1 MTLMPDRSFV
11 TRFWLM
17 SCRDS
22 WKFLMISY
30 RRRLAKHT
38 AELWPSP
45 SSLSNGGVEFLSCLA
60 ATSKHRTGS
69 YKRALISAKAP
80 NPHSSIPPPLFPV
93 LGDGLGDSVL
103 PERKKNKPKCMF
115 PSSVCVSLNFFNKAG
130 FLFCFVFFNSGKVR
144 MHRCAPGR
152 NKKGSKDLK
161 TCLNIDITANHDSW
175 LQLYRFFSVIL

>member
-1 MTLMPDRSFV
+1 MCLEVVGNFFLDSLQTRFFPLSSVFLHMTLMPDRGFV
-11 TRFWLM
+11 TRYWLM

-22 WKFLMISY
+22 SKFLMISY

-80 NPHSSIPPPLFPV
+80 NPHSSIPPPLFPI

-103 PERKKNKPKCMF
+103 PERKKQTNQKPHNMHV
-115 PSSVCVSLNFFNKAG
+115 PIVSLCKSE
-130 FLFCFVFFNSGKVR
+130 FL
-144 MHRCAPGR
+144 
-152 NKKGSKDLK
+152 
-161 TCLNIDITANHDSW
+161 
-175 LQLYRFFSVIL
+175 Q